1 MTLSVVKTL
10 GLAVATS
17 VAMATGAIAA
27 TFSFEG
33 TYSDGGGV
41 QYFDFNVIEEPAEIT
56 IRTFE
61 YSMGTSGRVRDEAQD
76 ILSVVTLF
84 DSVGTVVGS
93 NDPNVM
99 VDPNLVQGELGQ
111 SPLVLGP
118 LSLGRY
124 TVAME
129 ISEFMQ
135 NLDDTMILGALICA
149 NEIEC
154 QTEVAVRTADWAVD
168 LETTDGEISA
178 VPLPAGLPL
187 LAAGLVG
194 FGVLRRRQKS

>member
-1 MTLSVVKTL
+1 MALSVVKTL

-33 TYSDGGGV
+33 SYSDGGV
-41 QYFDFNVIEEPAEIT
+41 QYFDFTVVQEPAEIT

-61 YSMGTSGRVRDEAQD
+61 YAQGLVGRTRTETDG

-84 DSVGTVVGS
+84 DDGGTVVGS
-93 NDPNVM
+93 NDPAVAASL
-99 VDPNLVQGELGQ
+99 DPNLVDGDLGA
-111 SPLVLGP
+111 SPLVVGP
-118 LSLGRY
+118 LSLGSY
-124 TVAME
+124 TLAME
-129 ISEFMQ
+129 ISDFMQ
-135 NLDDTMILGALICA
+135 NLGDMLYLGAMLCDGID
-149 NEIEC
+149 C
-154 QTEVAVRTADWAVD
+154 QTEVAYRQADWAVD
-168 LETTDGEISA
+168 LNTTEGEISA

-194 FGVLRRRQKS
+194 FGVLRRRQKN